1 MPCHAPHKNQRQVL
15 PLPLLHGLFGRVPV
29 GIAQGIVIDLI
40 CWLRRQRRRW
50 RHAPCWKFIAAF
62 RHAFYDNFIFTFIGI
77 DIFLIVATNKT
88 KNHFRC
94 NVATFL
100 CSPPSSTGNGIP
112 GMSTVHWKPPVLN
125 CPWPLL
131 SSPVLSFPV
140 LSWNLSLSTHHLH
153 LLAFI
158 RIRIRINKKNKEK
171 RIHRMLLNAI
181 KNNITRMRGIKL
193 LWFQKKI
200 PHTIWGAILYV

>member
-40 CWLRRQRRRW
+40 CWLRQQRRRW

-94 NVATFL
+94 NVATFCVRRPPLPEMEFQEWVQCTESRRYWTAHDL
-100 CSPPSSTGNGIP
+100 C
-112 GMSTVHWKPPVLN
+112 
-125 CPWPLL
+125 CPLL
-131 SSPVLSFPV
+131 SCPVLELVSINASF
-140 LSWNLSLSTHHLH
+140 
-153 LLAFI
+153 AFA
-158 RIRIRINKKNKEK
+158 RIHSHSHKQEEQRKKNPS
-171 RIHRMLLNAI
+171 NA
-181 KNNITRMRGIKL
+181 
-193 LWFQKKI
+193 FEC
-200 PHTIWGAILYV
+200 H

>member
-40 CWLRRQRRRW
+40 CWLRQQWRRW

-100 CSPPSSTGNGIP
+100 CSPPSFTGNGIP
-112 GMSTVHWKPPVLN
+112 GIPSTVHWKPPVLN

-131 SSPVLSFPV
+131 SSPVLSCPV
-140 LSWNLSLSTHHLH
+140 LELVSINASF
-153 LLAFI
+153 AFA
-158 RIRIRINKKNKEK
+158 RIHSHSHKQEEQRKKNPP
-171 RIHRMLLNAI
+171 NA
-181 KNNITRMRGIKL
+181 
-193 LWFQKKI
+193 FEC
-200 PHTIWGAILYV
+200 H

>member
-40 CWLRRQRRRW
+40 CWLRQQRRRW

-88 KNHFRC
+88 KIIS
-94 NVATFL
+94 VATLRLFCVRLPPLPEMEFQEWVQCTESRRYWTAHDL
-100 CSPPSSTGNGIP
+100 C
-112 GMSTVHWKPPVLN
+112 
-125 CPWPLL
+125 CPLL
-131 SSPVLSFPV
+131 SCPV